1 MNLFSAVNTV
11 QTGLFDT
18 IACDFSSGRLMIT
31 EKSMLPAVFLDR
43 DGVLIEYRKN
53 YIRQWSDVVF
63 YSSALNALAA
73 LRELSCRVF
82 VVTNQSAVGRGLI
95 TIKDAVEINNW
106 IVSVVEQGGGRVDA
120 VYMCPHKPE
129 DNCDCRKPKPG
140 MILQAA
146 KTFAIDLQHSL
157 IVGDSLSDLEAGQAA
172 GIRHRYLVRTGR
184 GTQEE
189 VSSDGERLKGIFVVD
204 DLAQAISNHFERN
217 ISDRKVQLNRL
228 SEN

>member
-1 MNLFSAVNTV
+1 
-11 QTGLFDT
+11 
-18 IACDFSSGRLMIT
+18 MIT

-63 YSSALNALAA
+63 YGSSLNALAA
-73 LRELSCRVF
+73 LRELPCRVF
-82 VVTNQSAVGRGLI
+82 IVTNQSAVGRGLI
-95 TIKDAVEINNW
+95 TIKDAVEINNR
-106 IVSVVEQGGGRVDA
+106 IVSMVEQGGGRVDA

-140 MILQAA
+140 MIYQAA
-146 KTFAIDLQHSL
+146 EAYGIDLQNSL
-157 IVGDSLSDLEAGQAA
+157 IIGDSLSDLEAGQAA

-184 GTQEE
+184 GAQEE
-189 VSSDGERLKGIFVVD
+189 TSLGGEESNKIIVVD
-204 DLAQAISNHFERN
+204 DLARAISNHFERN
-217 ISDRKVQLNRL
+217 ISDRKVQPNRL

>member
-1 MNLFSAVNTV
+1 
-11 QTGLFDT
+11 
-18 IACDFSSGRLMIT
+18 
-31 EKSMLPAVFLDR
+31 MLPAVFLDR

-95 TIKDAVEINNW
+95 TIKDAIEINNR
-106 IVSVVEQGGGRVDA
+106 IVSAVEQAGGRVDA

-129 DNCDCRKPKPG
+129 DNCSCRKPKPG

-146 KTFAIDLQHSL
+146 ESFAIDLQQSL

-172 GIRHRYLVRTGR
+172 GIPRKYLVRTGR

-189 VSSDGERLKGIFVVD
+189 ASMCGEENNEIIVVD
-204 DLAQAISNHFERN
+204 DLARAINHHFELN
-217 ISDRKVQLNRL
+217 ISKRKAQPNRL
-228 SEN
+228 VEK